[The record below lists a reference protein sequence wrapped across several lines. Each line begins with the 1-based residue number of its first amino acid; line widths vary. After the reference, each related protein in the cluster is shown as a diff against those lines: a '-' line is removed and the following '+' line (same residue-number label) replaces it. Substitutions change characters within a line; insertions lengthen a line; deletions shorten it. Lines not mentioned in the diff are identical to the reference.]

1 MLGTLR
7 NSRGGVMDGKP
18 SSHSSSMSS
27 AISSQSSSTSITG
40 VVIFAGAW
48 VVLVSTFVVTT
59 GPAVVLSS
67 LSFLVGLIS
76 SSHSSSLCFTEPA
89 VVVVGLTVVVVGL
102 TVVVVGLTVVVVG
115 LTVVVVDFLTV
126 VVVDFL
132 TVVVVGLTVVVVY
145 LLEDLIVVLVS
156 SSMQS
161 S

>member
-1 MLGTLR
+1 MIGTLMD
-7 NSRGGVMDGKP
+7 SRGGAMDGKL
-18 SSHSSSMSS
+18 SSHSSMSSAISSQSSSMSS

-89 VVVVGLTVVVVGL
+89 VVE
-102 TVVVVGLTVVVVG
+102 GLTVVVVG

-132 TVVVVGLTVVVVY
+132 TVVVVVGLTVVVY
-145 LLEDLIVVLVS
+145 LLEDLVVVLVS